1 MLPCICQRQIRK
13 AEPRGIIGA
22 EPLGIRSGEKF
33 FCPVSKSRKNLGP
46 VIRLFA
52 ERITPRT
59 RAPARRREPCICR
72 RQIRKAEP
80 RGIIGGEPLG
90 IESGAKKFFAP
101 SPNVAKN
108 KAPSSDGALFF
119 AAFGDWICT
128 YRRSRKQLNSFV
140 SANVVQ
146 IKRLQVV
153 NFVVFCVVLAYF
165 LKNPCHNTI
174 FSNMKIKDYSRHRI
188 IPAPAP
194 GMATQQPAHSKI

>member
-1 MLPCICQRQIRK
+1 MEAGQ
-13 AEPRGIIGA
+13 
-22 EPLGIRSGEKF
+22 
-33 FCPVSKSRKNLGP
+33 KNLP
-46 VIRLFA
+46 RLQMSQKIR
-52 ERITPRT
+52 PRHPT
-59 RAPARRREPCICR
+59 ICIKHPTRYSRTSATAGAVYLPTANTEGGAAGYNRGRAPRH
-72 RQIRKAEP
+72 
-80 RGIIGGEPLG
+80 G
-90 IESGAKKFFAP
+90 SGAKKFAP

-140 SANVVQ
+140 SANVAQ

-153 NFVVFCVVLAYF
+153 NFVVFCVVLANF

-174 FSNMKIKDYSRHRI
+174 FSNMKIMDCSRHRI

-194 GMATQQPAHSKI
+194 WMAAQQPAHSQI